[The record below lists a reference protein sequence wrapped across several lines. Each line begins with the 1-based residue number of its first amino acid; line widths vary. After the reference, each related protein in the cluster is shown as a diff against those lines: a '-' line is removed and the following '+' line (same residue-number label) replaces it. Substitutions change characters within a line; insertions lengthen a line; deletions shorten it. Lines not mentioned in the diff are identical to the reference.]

1 MDSKYGPGG
10 NNYTKGY
17 HKDASKGVGQKG
29 RAKISEAAA
38 RNINQGDS
46 MNLRQG
52 QGLGQGQGQGQ
63 GGMRLPYGGSGS
75 GNGMKPST
83 VSSTMI
89 NDLQKEFFGR

>member
-17 HKDASKGVGQKG
+17 HKDASKGLGQKG

-46 MNLRQG
+46 MNSR
-52 QGLGQGQGQGQ
+52 QGQGQGQ
-63 GGMRLPYGGSGS
+63 GGMRLPYGTMSGNGNGS
-75 GNGMKPST
+75 GNGMKAST